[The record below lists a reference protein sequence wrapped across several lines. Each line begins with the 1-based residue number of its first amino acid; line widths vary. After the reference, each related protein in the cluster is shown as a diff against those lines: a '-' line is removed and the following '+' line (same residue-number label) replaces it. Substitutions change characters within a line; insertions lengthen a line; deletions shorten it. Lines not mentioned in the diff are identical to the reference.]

1 MFILNPINF
10 NHLPRHIVN
19 PSSLPELIPVLLV
32 GLFLSWWEL
41 RYLLGDLAD
50 ILAELRDV
58 ATQERDLRILGFHCR
73 FHFREFYMGLIQIR
87 ITLIQCRF

>member
-1 MFILNPINF
+1 
-10 NHLPRHIVN
+10 
-19 PSSLPELIPVLLV
+19 
-32 GLFLSWWEL
+32 
-41 RYLLGDLAD
+41 
-50 ILAELRDV
+50 V